1 MTTTMTSID
10 AKENFTEVLNHVS
23 HSKERVILT
32 RRGKPVAAI
41 VPLEDLQF
49 LDSEQDKV
57 DVREALDALKES
69 KTGSTVT
76 LENLKDDLGIQS

>member
-10 AKENFTEVLNHVS
+10 AKENFTDLLNHVL
-23 HSKERVILT
+23 HHKERIIVT
-32 RRGKPVAAI
+32 RRGKDVVAI
-41 VPLEDLQF
+41 VPLEDLQV
-49 LDSEQDKV
+49 LEAAQDKT

-69 KTGSTVT
+69 KTSSAIT